1 MSARRASLAAAAA
14 ALVLGG
20 CAGSPGPREYL
31 PAAQEA
37 VRTAWGGWVEV
48 VRREPDSTFGD
59 RRIAAGELL
68 AASADT
74 LHVLTE
80 AGALTVVRG
89 PLDRVTL
96 VGEYNRAGER
106 SAACAA
112 MTGFCISHGFFAL
125 GTLPLSL
132 IIGFADSHA
141 QSRVGVLEIR
151 EGPWDACRSRARFPQ
166 GLPPGLDPNRLTLH
180 RYRTPVRQAPSGPR

>member
-20 CAGSPGPREYL
+20 CAVAPGPREYL
-31 PAAQEA
+31 PSAKEA
-37 VRTAWGGWVEV
+37 VHTARGGWVEV
-48 VRREPDSTFGD
+48 VRREPDPTFGE

-106 SAACAA
+106 SAVSAVLSL
-112 MTGFCISHGFFAL
+112 FCLSNGWFAL
-125 GTLPLSL
+125 GTMPLNW
-132 IIGFADSHA
+132 IVGAADSHA

-151 EGPWDACRSRARFPQ
+151 EGPWGACRSRARFPQ
-166 GLPPGLDPNRLTLH
+166 GLPPGLDPNRLTLQ
-180 RYRTPVRQAPSGPR
+180 RYRAPVRQAPPGPR